1 MEQFDR
7 PSFCSRGCARTHRDS
22 QGSNSPSAARAS
34 DEFTPDY
41 IALGISYVKSIMIMV
56 GWERHRGADANIGC
70 ADAGTGLCDRGAG
83 GKARF
88 VQSST

>member
-1 MEQFDR
+1 
-7 PSFCSRGCARTHRDS
+7 
-22 QGSNSPSAARAS
+22 
-34 DEFTPDY
+34 
-41 IALGISYVKSIMIMV
+41 MV